1 MHIHSEIYV
10 KHTCSTYIGYI
21 VAAVLLFGAAAAV
34 LLALLVLE
42 GSVILSEL
50 FAVLEHKA
58 ERTLLMHERCSSQ
71 DAREGQTRCAS
82 NRFYAPG
89 ASEADKVNGCKK
101 SCTYDLHNFTRVTL
115 SHSTGRP
122 AGRLTRVAQLC
133 EALRRSIPLV
143 RQGIALA

>member
-1 MHIHSEIYV
+1 MKIILNYLSIFFRNSLQNLIVGHVHSLVNIC

-71 DAREGQTRCAS
+71 DAREGRA
-82 NRFYAPG
+82 RW
-89 ASEADKVNGCKK
+89 
-101 SCTYDLHNFTRVTL
+101 RV
-115 SHSTGRP
+115 
-122 AGRLTRVAQLC
+122 
-133 EALRRSIPLV
+133 
-143 RQGIALA
+143 